1 MDILKIL
8 KDNQKYILIAL
19 LGFVVMYLIKSIT
32 TEKFNVLKKVK
43 KTTKSARK
51 SIVSEVDKTVGELDK
66 LKDTVTEGSVD
77 ALKAFIKE
85 YITMLKKIN
94 SKMGVLKKIDPKKL
108 NEKLKF

>member
-1 MDILKIL
+1 MK
-8 KDNQKYILIAL
+8 KYLLITSIAII
-19 LGFVVMYLIKSIT
+19 VIYLIKYLA

-43 KTTKSARK
+43 KTTKKASK
-51 SIVSEVDKTVGELDK
+51 SLVSEVNKTVGELDK

-94 SKMGVLKKIDPKKL
+94 SKMGILKKIDPKKL
-108 NEKLKF
+108 NDKMKF